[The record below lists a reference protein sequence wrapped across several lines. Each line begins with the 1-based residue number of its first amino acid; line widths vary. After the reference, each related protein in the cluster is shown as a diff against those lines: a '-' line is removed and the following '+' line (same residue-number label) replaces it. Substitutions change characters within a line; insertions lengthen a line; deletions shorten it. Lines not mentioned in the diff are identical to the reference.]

1 MHRRRSVAVHPQL
14 RQLGPLPRAR
24 LRLRLHSV
32 LPPVLMRA
40 IVRAQWLLLRPTG
53 SQLEVC
59 NPVRIQVMHVA
70 ACHGH
75 AKGLV
80 SGCSGSGFLPVLWL
94 HAPARR
100 PLVLLPLAR
109 HVAPGPITGFTRPIV
124 PLISPIILLLLVIV
138 LWMVLQTNRIVE

>member
-1 MHRRRSVAVHPQL
+1 M
-14 RQLGPLPRAR
+14 
-24 LRLRLHSV
+24 

-40 IVRAQWLLLRPTG
+40 IVRAQRLLLRPTG

-59 NPVRIQVMHVA
+59 HPVRIQVMHVA

-80 SGCSGSGFLPVLWL
+80 GGCSDSGLLPVLWL

-109 HVAPGPITGFTRPIV
+109 HVAPGPTTGFNRPTA
-124 PLISPIILLLLVIV
+124 PLISPILLLLVIV